1 MTLALLASYFQLCCL
16 SWRTEQKIAMK
27 PKENEWPEIAALDC
41 DPDQVIAVKEKK
53 RKEKHSFW
61 IWEKIR
67 SSSKFWKYKCNV

>member
-1 MTLALLASYFQLCCL
+1 MKNWAEDSH
-16 SWRTEQKIAMK
+16 EK

-61 IWEKIR
+61 IWE
-67 SSSKFWKYKCNV
+67 NTE